1 MPIKIPEDLPARS
14 VLEGESIFVMTTR
27 RAETQDIRPV
37 RLVILNLMPT
47 KIATETQLMRCLS
60 NSPIQAEIDLLQ
72 TSSHTAGNTSPE
84 HLASFYKTFDEI
96 RDDRYDGMIITGAP
110 VEHLD
115 FEDVDYWPEL
125 TRILDW
131 TLTNVYSTFHICW
144 GAQAGLYYHY
154 GVRKYP
160 LASKCF
166 GVYWHDV
173 LAPASPLFRGFDDAF
188 PAPHSRHTEVRP
200 DDIMAC
206 PDLELLATSPEA
218 GVHVCARRG
227 LRQVFVS
234 GHGEYDAD
242 TLAQEYA
249 RDRDRGLDIEVPVG
263 YFPGDDPARVPRM
276 TWRAHASL
284 LYSNWLNNVV
294 YQDTPYHLEDLEPL
308 PSRRG
313 RSD

>member
-1 MPIKIPEDLPARS
+1 M
-14 VLEGESIFVMTTR
+14 
-27 RAETQDIRPV
+27 
-37 RLVILNLMPT
+37 
-47 KIATETQLMRCLS
+47 
-60 NSPIQAEIDLLQ
+60 
-72 TSSHTAGNTSPE
+72 
-84 HLASFYKTFDEI
+84 
-96 RDDRYDGMIITGAP
+96 
-110 VEHLD
+110 
-115 FEDVDYWPEL
+115 
-125 TRILDW
+125 
-131 TLTNVYSTFHICW
+131 YSTFHICW

-294 YQDTPYHLEDLEPL
+294 YQDTPYHLEDLESL